1 MKNKEIFIQ
10 TIKISCNIS
19 DHIKSLLAYIL
30 VILALLFFDQ
40 IIDTKNEFKDFDIF
54 STVLKTYTLFIIS
67 FVLSGVIG
75 SILSGLLMHSKL
87 KNIAYFIIDVL
98 EKYITIIKTGL
109 GIIFIYGL
117 IIKYQILWLPF
128 ILFCVTTFIIS
139 FLTVIRKKE

>member
-1 MKNKEIFIQ
+1 M
-10 TIKISCNIS
+10 
-19 DHIKSLLAYIL
+19 L

-40 IIDTKNEFKDFDIF
+40 IIDTKNEFKNFDIF

-98 EKYITIIKTGL
+98 KNYIKIIKTGL

-117 IIKYQILWLPF
+117 IIKCQILWLPF

-139 FLTVIRKKE
+139 FLTVIKDGE